1 MYATGIILIYII
13 IIIIEIIPMVRDK
26 KRNMI
31 FTYIT
36 LMAIS
41 LILSVL
47 LSLGVKIP
55 SPASA
60 IERVVFAIIKK

>member
-1 MYATGIILIYII
+1 MNAIGVILIYII
-13 IIIIEIIPMVRDK
+13 IIIIEIIPMIRNK

-31 FTYIT
+31 MTYIIF
-36 LMAIS
+36 MATS

-47 LSLGVKIP
+47 LSLEVKIP

-60 IERVVFAIIKK
+60 IEKIVYAIIKK

>member
-1 MYATGIILIYII
+1 MYAAGIILIYII

-36 LMAIS
+36 LMAVS

-47 LSLGVKIP
+47 LSLEVKIP

-60 IERVVFAIIKK
+60 IEKIVFAIIKK

>member
-1 MYATGIILIYII
+1 MYAAGITLIYII
-13 IIIIEIIPMVRDK
+13 IIIIEITPMIKDK

-31 FTYIT
+31 FTYIA

-47 LSLGVKIP
+47 LSLEVELP
-55 SPASA
+55 SPAA
-60 IERVVFAIIKK
+60 GIEKVVLPIIKK

>member
-1 MYATGIILIYII
+1 MYAAGITLIYII
-13 IIIIEIIPMVRDK
+13 IIIIEIIPMVKDK

-36 LMAIS
+36 LMAVS

-47 LSLGVKIP
+47 LSLKVELP

-60 IERVVFAIIKK
+60 IERVVIPIIKK

>member
-1 MYATGIILIYII
+1 MYAAGIILIYII

-26 KRNMI
+26 KRSMI

-41 LILSVL
+41 LILNVL
-47 LSLGVKIP
+47 LSLEVKIP

-60 IERVVFAIIKK
+60 IERVVIAIIKK